1 MMISGLVP
9 TLFQQPIAMS
19 ATATMG
25 SFASRPIMNPTADP
39 HCDFDSPVNIT
50 ITDANIAA
58 AAADTS
64 APNQEGGL
72 NDSLTDVQWVQFV
85 KAEGHECMKSPTGK
99 IYFRRHADDDVFFH
113 APELANDPRYQKPAC
128 SYAALITTAI
138 SSSPLQR
145 LTLSDIYEWIMEKYP
160 YYTLGN
166 AGWKNSIR
174 HNLSLNKCFIKV
186 ARAPDDP
193 GKGNYWGIAKEYEQ
207 EASSFQL
214 KSGKQVL
221 RMKRINN
228 KAKGF
233 DAAATVDI
241 GGIMHTGIMAS
252 PTPPLHAGP
261 GALHQHHQGSGLMMM
276 GGNHSFPQIKHA
288 LPDLARDQQSLDLM
302 SGIDRQQSKRSNAS
316 RAWPVDSGAPHI
328 PLPAGLK
335 GQSKK
340 GGARKSGVLTQKN
353 GRSKNQDGQRKG
365 AKGRAGKA
373 EPKYKPN
380 IVSVTNYDSQSDPA
394 RHRQKRNKKSSGH
407 TANAGAWAK
416 MPGNVPESPGL
427 SNMYN
432 IVTHFNRV
440 GMSPLKGGLGG
451 TGLTPQKLGAGLTG
465 GTGFT
470 PQKLGGLGLTASQL
484 LGDPDVHG
492 SLDFGSFD
500 LTNGEGGRTM
510 SPSTGFT
517 PSKDFKGWEFSTGLT
532 PIKAEAAAPTTGL
545 TPYKAELT
553 HVVTPDADTLNTG
566 YMKLGP
572 EPMMSPV
579 RHWNTFF

>member
-1 MMISGLVP
+1 
-9 TLFQQPIAMS
+9 
-19 ATATMG
+19 
-25 SFASRPIMNPTADP
+25 
-39 HCDFDSPVNIT
+39 
-50 ITDANIAA
+50 
-58 AAADTS
+58 
-64 APNQEGGL
+64 
-72 NDSLTDVQWVQFV
+72 
-85 KAEGHECMKSPTGK
+85 MKSPTGK

-138 SSSPLQR
+138 TSSPLQR

-186 ARAPDDP
+186 ARALDDP

-221 RMKRINN
+221 RMKRVNS
-228 KAKGF
+228 KAKGL
-233 DAAATVDI
+233 DAAMMGAD
-241 GGIMHTGIMAS
+241 GIIHTGIMAS

-261 GALHQHHQGSGLMMM
+261 EALHQHHHHHHQHHQHHHQDSGLMMM
-276 GGNHSFPQIKHA
+276 SGNHAFPQIKHA

-302 SGIDRQQSKRSNAS
+302 SSIDRQQSKRSNAS
-316 RAWPVDSGAPHI
+316 RGWPAASGAPHI

-340 GGARKSGVLTQKN
+340 GGTRKSGVLTQKN
-353 GRSKNQDGQRKG
+353 GRTKSQDGQRKG

-380 IVSVTNYDSQSDPA
+380 IVSVTDYDSQSDPA
-394 RHRQKRNKKSSGH
+394 RHRQKRSKKSAGH
-407 TANAGAWAK
+407 AANAEAWAK
-416 MPGNVPESPGL
+416 VAGNVPESPGL

-451 TGLTPQKLGAGLTG
+451 TGLTPHKLGAGLTG

-500 LTNGEGGRTM
+500 LPSEGGRTM

-517 PSKDFKGWEFSTGLT
+517 PNKDFKGWEFSTGLT
-532 PIKAEAAAPTTGL
+532 PIKTEAAAAATGL

-553 HVVTPDADTLNTG
+553 HVGTPDADTLNAG

-572 EPMMSPV
+572 ESMMSPV